1 MKNLVAT
8 SILLVGCS
16 TLLSMTTAQA
26 DTPPAGS
33 SPLICQVNAAIPNIL
48 SKAQTLDP
56 KVLDLAL
63 TAYVCAKQ
71 YGYNDPRQV
80 ITIIDYTKSSI
91 QKRLWVVDLQSKQI
105 LFNTLV
111 AQGKGTGSFIARH
124 FSNIP
129 ESKASSIGLFVT
141 EQPYV
146 GHDGLSLRIKG
157 LDVGFNDKAE
167 SREIVIHGAWYVSEA
182 FAKQMGRLGESWG
195 CPAVSKDV
203 VQPLIDTIKGGTLVF
218 SYYPNQSW
226 LNNSKFLHCGQTIKE
241 TYLRNFSSSI
251 NGLSASGN

>member
-1 MKNLVAT
+1 MKKLLLTGLLFT
-8 SILLVGCS
+8 SCA
-16 TLLSMTTAQA
+16 LSVSAA
-26 DTPPAGS
+26 PAAPTPAPS
-33 SPLICQVNAAIPNIL
+33 SNPLICRINAEIPSL
-48 SKAQTLDP
+48 LGRARTLDP

-63 TAYVCAKQ
+63 TAYLCAKQ

-80 ITIIDYTKSSI
+80 ITIIDYTKPTI
-91 QKRLWVVDLQSKQI
+91 EKRLWVVDLQTKQV

-111 AQGKGTGSFIARH
+111 AQGKGTGGFIARH

-141 EQPYV
+141 EEPYY

-157 LDVGFNDKAE
+157 LDVGFNDRAE

-182 FAKQMGRLGESWG
+182 FARQMGRLGESWG

-203 VQPLIDTIKGGTLVF
+203 IKPLIDTIKEGTLVF
-218 SYYPNQSW
+218 SYYPNRDW
-226 LNNSKFLHCGQTIKE
+226 LKDSKFLHCGQTVTQ
-241 TYLRNFSSSI
+241 TYLRSFSSSI
-251 NGLSASGN
+251 NALSD